1 MGYTEIP
8 GRLLTVIFLLA
19 ALNTQAQE
27 DPGSE
32 SRPADLP
39 AADDSSAP
47 DYRKLHGIFAVQSVV
62 YVGTLYA
69 LSKSWYKNPL
79 THFHFRDDRHVW
91 MQMDKFGHLFTAY
104 QISRY
109 TSEIYGSTGISRK
122 QRILYGAL
130 SGFVF
135 QSPIELLDGFSPD
148 YGFSPSDVVANLAG
162 SALFAG
168 QMLAWDEL
176 RIVPKFSVRP
186 TSYAGLRPELL
197 GRTAMERLL
206 KDYNGQTYWFSASPG
221 SFFPR
226 PGWPRWLCISV
237 GYGIENM
244 IAAETGKSIS
254 AGYRPYRQYYLSLD
268 IDFTKIPAKRK
279 WVRTA
284 ALLLN
289 TLKVPAPA
297 LELSTGRLHFHPV
310 CF

>member
-1 MGYTEIP
+1 MGYPEIS
-8 GRLLTVIFLLA
+8 RKLLTVILLFI
-19 ALNTQAQE
+19 ALNTLAQE
-27 DPGSE
+27 E
-32 SRPADLP
+32 SGGEGRSRTLP
-39 AADDSSAP
+39 AIDSSSSP
-47 DYRKLHGIFAVQSVV
+47 DYRKLHGIFAIQSAV
-62 YVGTLYA
+62 YVGSLYA

-109 TSEIYGSTGISRK
+109 TSEIYRGTGISRK

-148 YGFSPSDVVANLAG
+148 YGFSPSDAVANLAG

-176 RIVPKFSVRP
+176 RILPKFSVRP
-186 TSYAGLRPELL
+186 TPYAALRPELL
-197 GRTAMERLL
+197 GRNTMERLL
-206 KDYNGQTYWFSASPG
+206 KDYNGQTYWFSSSPG
-221 SFFPR
+221 SFFPHLK
-226 PGWPRWLCISV
+226 WPRWLCFSV

-244 IAAETGKSIS
+244 IFAEVGKSAS
-254 AGYRPYRQYYLSLD
+254 MGYRPYRQYYLSLD

-279 WVRTA
+279 WIRTT

-289 TLKVPAPA
+289 AVKVPAPA
-297 LELSTGRLHFHPV
+297 LELSIGRLHFHPV
-310 CF
+310 YF

>member
-1 MGYTEIP
+1 MGYPQIS
-8 GRLLTVIFLLA
+8 RKLLTVILSFI
-19 ALNTQAQE
+19 ALNTWAQK
-27 DPGSE
+27 E
-32 SRPADLP
+32 SGRDGISGAIPVADSV
-39 AADDSSAP
+39 SSP
-47 DYRKLHGIFAVQSVV
+47 DYRKLHGIFAIQSAV
-62 YVGTLYA
+62 YIGSLYA

-91 MQMDKFGHLFTAY
+91 MQMDKFGHVFTAY

-109 TSEIYGSTGISRK
+109 TSGIYSGTGISRK
-122 QRILYGAL
+122 QTILYGAL

-186 TSYAGLRPELL
+186 TSYAALRPELL
-197 GRTAMERLL
+197 GRSTMERLL
-206 KDYNGQTYWFSASPG
+206 KDYNGQTYWFSSSPG
-221 SFFPR
+221 SFFPHLK
-226 PGWPRWLCISV
+226 WPRWLCFSV

-244 IAAETGKSIS
+244 IFAEAVKSAS
-254 AGYRPYRQYYLSLD
+254 MGYPPYRQYYLSLD

-289 TLKVPAPA
+289 TVKVPAPA
-297 LELSTGRLHFHPV
+297 LELSGGGVHFRPV
-310 CF
+310 YF

>member
-1 MGYTEIP
+1 MGYPEIS
-8 GRLLTVIFLLA
+8 RKLLTVILLFI
-19 ALNTQAQE
+19 ALNTLAQE
-27 DPGSE
+27 GPGGEGE
-32 SRPADLP
+32 SRTLP
-39 AADDSSAP
+39 ATGSASSP
-47 DYRKLHGIFAVQSVV
+47 DYRKLRGIFAIQSAV
-62 YVGTLYA
+62 YVGSLYA

-109 TSEIYGSTGISRK
+109 TSGIYSGTGISRK

-135 QSPIELLDGFSPD
+135 QTPIELLDGFSPD
-148 YGFSPSDVVANLAG
+148 YGFSPSDVAANLAG

-176 RIVPKFSVRP
+176 RILPKFSVRP
-186 TSYAGLRPELL
+186 TPYAALRPELL
-197 GRTAMERLL
+197 GRNTMERLL

-221 SFFPR
+221 SFFPHLR
-226 PGWPRWLCISV
+226 WPGWLCLSV

-244 IAAETGKSIS
+244 VFAEKGKSAS
-254 AGYRPYRQYYLSLD
+254 MGYPPYRQYYLSLD
-268 IDFTKIPAKRK
+268 IDFTRIPAKRK

-289 TLKVPAPA
+289 TVKVPAPA

-310 CF
+310 YF